1 MKNKI
6 EIICNTLNEKLAEDV
21 VVIDFDH
28 QNALTDYFI
37 IATAKN
43 FRHGN
48 SLVDFVEEALK
59 QNGYEIRNTEMSK
72 DSGWFVLD
80 CEDVIVHIFL
90 EEDRAKYQLERL
102 WADFHITKM

>member
-1 MKNKI
+1 MENKI

-21 VVIDFDH
+21 IVIDFDH

-102 WADFHITKM
+102 WADFRITKM